1 MENTI
6 VMVVTED
13 ENKVNL
19 SVSTNVNISTG
30 TRFRVVKALMDS
42 PDIDI
47 DWTNPIDCVVFEGA
61 MRMVQAEK
69 SEVRHE
75 S

>member
-19 SVSTNVNISTG
+19 SVSTNVNISKG
-30 TRFRVVKALMDS
+30 TRFRVVKSLMDS
-42 PDIDI
+42 LDMDI
-47 DWTNPIDCVVFEGA
+47 DWTNPIDCAVFEGA
-61 MRMVQAEK
+61 MLMVQAEK
-69 SEVRHE
+69 QEVRHE